1 MAYPGMRFFK
11 KMGSSAARYAPLSR
25 EPTNAHAHAT
35 TPHMMLLAG
44 LFLAGSVRLRFYSE
58 TCFHIRRLFP
68 KGGHQHWFFGHDA
81 DFVVVTYEF
90 LGFGIFVPCR

>member
-1 MAYPGMRFFK
+1 MRTTAAVWHELRYTVALTRI
-11 KMGSSAARYAPLSR
+11 SSIA
-25 EPTNAHAHAT
+25 
-35 TPHMMLLAG
+35 
-44 LFLAGSVRLRFYSE
+44 FYSE

-90 LGFGIFVPCR
+90 LGFGIIVPCRCPDRVSAQLPQYPLAARLP